1 MKIFSLAALALSL
14 LASSYSA
21 TLTTVNHDNSSV
33 WCTLTGTYENGT
45 DVSACNK
52 LEIKALSVP
61 AGVQLDLTNVT
72 DGAHIEFTGTTT
84 FGTSVSRCADRSLF
98 IRRD

>member
-21 TLTTVNHDNSSV
+21 TLTTSKSGSSV
-33 WCTLTGTYENGT
+33 TCTLSGTYENGT

-52 LEIKALSVP
+52 LNIKSLSVP

-72 DGAHIEFTGTTT
+72 DGAHISFTGTTT
-84 FGTSVSRCADRSLF
+84 FGTSV
-98 IRRD
+98 RR